1 MVAKE
6 VIEKEKVT
14 TVKSK
19 LLSSTNS
26 PSTFD
31 SLYGF
36 LEINVSPLL

>member
-26 PSTFD
+26 
-31 SLYGF
+31 LYGF